1 MSLKTCKYCN
11 QKYPDNWNNWI
22 SKFCCSD
29 CYRKRKSLYHN
40 GDNVYT
46 FDNIKLKD
54 KSGFEVILATGTI
67 KRTFEMWRPTLNGI
81 WKYQII
87 LADKN
92 KSVERFE
99 HQIFTDLS
107 KAIEYIKIINETRRI
122 KREVNKL
129 VNNLKEDLKNEE
141 N

>member
-67 KRTFEMWRPTLNGI
+67 KRTFEMWR
-81 WKYQII
+81 
-87 LADKN
+87 
-92 KSVERFE
+92 

-107 KAIEYIKIINETRRI
+107 KAIEYIKVINETRRI
-122 KREVNKL
+122 KREANKL